1 MELQLSRTVS
11 DVLSEFEVIII
22 DTAKIKSCFRQKT
35 KPVLSKT
42 LVSLDKPLVYDINA
56 DLGHRYLEFFL
67 QDDGTNNP
75 DPEAMEDKRNA
86 FATL

>member
-1 MELQLSRTVS
+1 M
-11 DVLSEFEVIII
+11 
-22 DTAKIKSCFRQKT
+22 

-42 LVSLDKPLVYDINA
+42 LVSLDMPLVYNINA
-56 DLGHRYLEFFL
+56 DFGHRYLEFFL

-75 DPEAMEDKRNA
+75 DSEAMEGKRNA